1 MSLISIDL
9 GNKRCGIAIELEGI
23 PFVHSIVP
31 RTSLINELKK
41 IFKEKSITKI
51 IVGLPYDLYGIKNA
65 QLDKTRSFIN
75 KLKSI
80 FPDKEI
86 IGIDERFT
94 SFEADNVLQSLGNKD
109 NKGKK
114 DAISALLILETY
126 INQIKKDF

>member
-9 GNKRCGIAIELEGI
+9 WNKRCWIAIELEWI

-51 IVGLPYDLYGIKNA
+51 IVWLPYDLYWIKNA

-86 IGIDERFT
+86 IWIDERFT
-94 SFEADNVLQSLGNKD
+94 SFEADNVLQSLWNKD
-109 NKGKK
+109 NKWKK